1 MYRVQKRNIWIS
13 GMIAASCLV
22 FLFIQCMISV
32 QWNTDEKKMQQELAN
47 EVLRFHVL
55 ANSDSEKDQEQ
66 KLRVRDAV
74 IEVLKPVLEGA
85 QDNLE
90 SKERIIKNMETIEHT
105 AKKVAGEYPVT
116 ISMLKDYFPKITYG
130 DFVFPAGE
138 YEALRVEIGEAKGHN
153 WWCLLYPGLCF
164 TDICNPVLEEEG
176 KEKLRMVLKEDTYE
190 GLVCPDKI
198 KIRFRWF

>member
-1 MYRVQKRNIWIS
+1 M
-13 GMIAASCLV
+13 
-22 FLFIQCMISV
+22 
-32 QWNTDEKKMQQELAN
+32 
-47 EVLRFHVL
+47 L

-130 DFVFPAGE
+130 DF
-138 YEALRVEIGEAKGHN
+138 LRLWNMNIEP
-153 WWCLLYPGLCF
+153 L
-164 TDICNPVLEEEG
+164 
-176 KEKLRMVLKEDTYE
+176 LKEYLR
-190 GLVCPDKI
+190 G
-198 KIRFRWF
+198 FRKSDDILKKFRKAYFNSEETPTEQEESEELE